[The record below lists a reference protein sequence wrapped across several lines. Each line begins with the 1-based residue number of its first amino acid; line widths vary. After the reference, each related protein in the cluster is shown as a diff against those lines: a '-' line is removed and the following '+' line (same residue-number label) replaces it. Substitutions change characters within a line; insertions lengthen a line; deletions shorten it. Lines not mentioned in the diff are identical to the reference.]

1 MPNFAIKII
10 LVLFVILF
18 TDAFSL
24 ASPPRSDFAI
34 LQAKQVDENAHIHSH
49 DIRFMRSR
57 SGNFFLRYNPVSLAF
72 GGLMFTYQRFVSPQL
87 PSECLYVHNCSDFS
101 KDLFFEYGIVKGLFS
116 TSDRLLRC
124 NRLSALDIHPL
135 FIDQNSGKVME
146 AIDIYKSDDR

>member
-1 MPNFAIKII
+1 MPNFATKII
-10 LVLFVILF
+10 AFFFVLLF
-18 TDAFSL
+18 TNFSSA
-24 ASPPRSDFAI
+24 ASPPRTDFEM
-34 LQAKQVDENAHIHSH
+34 LQAKEVNENAHIHSH
-49 DIRFMRSR
+49 DVRFMRSR

-87 PSECLYVHNCSDFS
+87 PSECLYVHNCSNFS

-135 FIDQNSGKVME
+135 FIDQSSGKVME
-146 AIDIYKSDDR
+146 AVDIYK